1 MNSSNYF
8 IILDN
13 TFRIIV
19 PGSKPD
25 PFDNSQEVPVDY
37 TADSL
42 SLLGNETRLKILST
56 LHDASAQTRMDFSTL
71 YQQVDAKY
79 SSGFNYHLDKLIP
92 RFVTKD
98 DDAYRLTAFGKR
110 VARAVAAGTF
120 SANYKFG
127 PIKLNGAC
135 LICGEEELNASYNGD
150 MFTVECDECG
160 EVVIHIQVPPNLA
173 QGRDVDSFIDA
184 VDRWLHQWMQMSI
197 SLVSH
202 GICEHCGSS
211 VDVSIADDIKLYDRL
226 DVLVRFKC
234 SHCGE
239 VKRSTIG
246 AVASQNPKVQQF
258 YFSRGTPIEE
268 HRYWEVEQ
276 WISGRNQEVLSRDP
290 WQFRVSF
297 RAGEDVCEVIMN
309 EELEVVDYTECCDT
323 V

>member
-1 MNSSNYF
+1 MLLGINV
-8 IILDN
+8 
-13 TFRIIV
+13 RIIV
-19 PGSKPD
+19 HGPESD
-25 PFDNSQEVPVDY
+25 PFHDSQEVPVDY

-42 SLLGNETRLKILST
+42 SLLGDETRLKILST
-56 LHDASAQTRMDFSTL
+56 LHDASAETRMDFSTL
-71 YQQVDAKY
+71 YQHVDAEY

-98 DDAYRLTAFGKR
+98 DDVYRLTAFGKR

-120 SANYKFG
+120 STNYKFG
-127 PIKLNGAC
+127 PIKLDGTC

-150 MFTVECDECG
+150 MFTVECDDCG

-173 QGRDVDSFIDA
+173 QDRDVDSFIDA

-211 VDVSIADDIKLYDRL
+211 VNTSIVDDIQLYDRL

-258 YFSRGTPIEE
+258 YISRGAPIEE

-276 WISGRNQEVLSRDP
+276 WISGRNQEVISRDP

-297 RAGEDVCEVIMN
+297 SADEDLCEVIIN
-309 EELEVVDYTECCDT
+309 EDLEVVDYTEHSDPIKD
-323 V
+323 